1 MKIKSEIEVIQKKYK
16 DAPTLVVVLVG
27 ENAASLSYVRGKERA
42 CLKAGINCL
51 IYKYDKSVSEKELQR
66 VLQKLNK
73 DSSVNGIIVQLPLP
87 ENINEDT
94 WGLLLHD
101 ISISLI

>member
-51 IYKYDKSVSEKELQR
+51 IYKYDKNVSEKKLQR

-87 ENINEDT
+87 ENINE
-94 WGLLLHD
+94 G
-101 ISISLI
+101 